1 MARKYTRKQLNQPDE
16 FITMTQRAWGWLTD
30 HTTRVLAMIGV
41 TTVIVAAAWT
51 WEHLSLRRAE
61 ASTSVLSKALE
72 VNEAAVLPTASAQ
85 GAEEAGATPRFA
97 TESAR
102 LSAADQ
108 AFDRA
113 IAEGRGA
120 QLRALAVLMRAG
132 VRYQRGRYQ
141 AAQADYEA
149 FLRDAD
155 EDTTRLFGAAAT
167 EGLMYSFEARQQWSQ
182 ALAAARRL
190 PHEGDARFDAL
201 YHEGRIL
208 LSKGDR
214 KGGQERLQQVMAGA
228 KSRTLIERASQALM
242 ALRDAP

>member
-1 MARKYTRKQLNQPDE
+1 
-16 FITMTQRAWGWLTD
+16 MTQRAWGWVTD

-61 ASTSVLSKALE
+61 GSTSVLSKALA
-72 VNEAAVLPTASAQ
+72 VNEAAVMPTASAQ
-85 GAEEAGATPRFA
+85 AAEAGTAPRFT

-113 IAEGRGA
+113 IAEGRGR

-141 AAQADYEA
+141 EAQADYQA

-167 EGLMYSFEARQQWSQ
+167 EGLMYAFEARQRWSE

-201 YHEGRIL
+201 YHEGRL
-208 LSKGDR
+208 LLGKGDR
-214 KGGQERLQQVMAGA
+214 KGGRERLQQVVAGA
-228 KSRTLIERASQALM
+228 KSRTLIERASQALT